1 MQGSVGTA
9 SRAGKT
15 QGMQA
20 AIHFCMDANEPG
32 WELYRTF
39 LGVLEAGSQS
49 GAARAL
55 GVAQPTVGRHIEALE
70 QALGQVLFTRSP
82 SGYLP
87 TEAALALQPYAQALQ
102 AAAAA
107 LLRAAAGQGEGV
119 RGTVRISA
127 SEVVGVEL
135 LPPILATLRR
145 EQPQLSIEL
154 SLSNQVEDLLR
165 HEADIAV
172 RMLRPTQEALLARRV
187 GAIELGLHAR
197 ADYLERSGTPQSLQ
211 ALIDEGH
218 ALIGF
223 DRETAFIR
231 SQRGVLGPVQR
242 QHFALRADSDLAQ
255 LAAVRAGLGLG
266 ICQVPLARRDPAL
279 RRVLAQDFAPRL
291 DTWVVMHEDLRAS
304 RPCKTVFD
312 ALVAGLDAYIGGG

>member
-1 MQGSVGTA
+1 
-9 SRAGKT
+9 
-15 QGMQA
+15 
-20 AIHFCMDANEPG
+20 MDANEPG

-55 GVAQPTVGRHIEALE
+55 GLAQPTVGRHIEALE

-82 SGYLP
+82 SGYQP
-87 TEAALALQPYAQALQ
+87 TDVARALQPYAQALQ
-102 AAAAA
+102 ATAAA
-107 LLRAAAGQGEGV
+107 LLRTASGQGQDKGV

-145 EQPQLSIEL
+145 AHPQLSIEL
-154 SLSNQVEDLLR
+154 SLSNQLEDLLR
-165 HEADIAV
+165 HDADIAV
-172 RMLRPTQEALLARRV
+172 RMLRPTQEALVARRI

-197 ADYLERSGTPQSLQ
+197 ADYLERCGTPQTLQ
-211 ALIDEGH
+211 ALIDDGH

-231 SQRGVLGPVQR
+231 SQRGALGPLQR
-242 QHFALRADSDLAQ
+242 KDFALRADSDLAQ
-255 LAAVRAGLGLG
+255 LAAVRAGFGIG
-266 ICQVPLARRDPAL
+266 ICQVPLAQRGQL
-279 RRVLAQDFAPRL
+279 RRVLADAFSLQL
-291 DTWVVMHEDLRAS
+291 ETWVVMHEDLRDS
-304 RPCKTVFD
+304 TRCKAVFD
-312 ALVAGLDAYIGGG
+312 ALVSGLAASVAVTQTPALGM